1 MTRRFQEVTGATKK
15 YLQCLKPRRITWSDV
30 CSPRFLCGLHRR
42 DTGCSLVSWWALW
55 TKPGE
60 LFIPVSGLYY
70 GGPDGQNRTT
80 AHKRFFSNAVVFCG
94 LSSCSD
100 LQDYAQ
106 PSQANPLSYNFS
118 PGEWYRSSSPSFFQL
133 FNWRFHAFFFPL
145 PWNLLKTPWKLQ
157 KHSTKIV

>member
-1 MTRRFQEVTGATKK
+1 MFFFTALHFPSTIQRSQKKTTFNSRGKYPPFFCFYHPDRYKGSSSVQTQAWRLSGNLMMTRRFQEVTGATKK

-80 AHKRFFSNAVVFCG
+80 AHKRFSKM
-94 LSSCSD
+94 L
-100 LQDYAQ
+100 
-106 PSQANPLSYNFS
+106 
-118 PGEWYRSSSPSFFQL
+118 
-133 FNWRFHAFFFPL
+133 
-145 PWNLLKTPWKLQ
+145 
-157 KHSTKIV
+157 

>member
-60 LFIPVSGLYY
+60 LFIPVSGLNY

-106 PSQANPLSYNFS
+106 PSLLQLQSRGMIPIFF
-118 PGEWYRSSSPSFFQL
+118 SFFFSTFQL
-133 FNWRFHAFFFPL
+133 TFSCIFFFPP